1 MFTLTLFDLEYE
13 TSVSILEFEMNV
25 LKW

>member
-13 TSVSILEFEMNV
+13 TGISILEFEMMIV
-25 LKW
+25 LK